1 MMLSATFVADVRD
14 ARLHAELRA
23 LDLADGVAAAPV
35 LARRRV
41 LHALEALE
49 RERHRLGRAEQ
60 REGPVDRRRVLGAEM
75 HGRRF
80 ERHARELGDVEEVG
94 RAQVLVARAGA
105 RALVVV
111 AGPDRR
117 GLDVEL
123 DGAGLRRAVE
133 RELARVLVEASE
145 DRGEAEVVQREVR
158 ERVVRVDVVV
168 LDRGEGRQ
176 RQRGGEGDA

>member
-1 MMLSATFVADVRD
+1 MRGNSAT
-14 ARLHAELRA
+14 LKKSAE
-23 LDLADGVAAAPV
+23 
-35 LARRRV
+35 RRCSS
-41 LHALEALE
+41 
-49 RERHRLGRAEQ
+49 RERAR
-60 REGPVDRRRVLGAEM
+60 GPLSLSPVPTDA
-75 HGRRF
+75 
-80 ERHARELGDVEEVG
+80 
-94 RAQVLVARAGA
+94 
-105 RALVVV
+105 
-111 AGPDRR
+111 